1 MIKNFLITSFLVS
14 GSISAF
20 AQLSGSVN
28 VEGEYEPL
36 VIETERLNFPPVSY
50 RFDLPPVNL
59 SYIDEGIV
67 TDFRPGLL
75 TMGVSGRQTSW
86 PYIKRKG
93 YVDARLGSYLR
104 SRLDAGYY
112 IITDSVN
119 TLLATLDFESSSLF
133 RPSGTPFGYTQLPL
147 KRLYEGA
154 FGLSYDRL
162 IGQEGLLKASVGYR
176 GAYFNYYGTS
186 VPEINLFHPLHIPT
200 QTLNRVRGSVS
211 FSSSPSTIRGWHAEA
226 DVNYFGYRRFYP
238 PVVMESSFS
247 GDRETEL
254 KVGGGYAFGI
264 YSSSA
269 ITVDVAGDF
278 LFYAKNHPEALA
290 ITNYH
295 RKNYGIV
302 SLKPAY
308 RFSNETL
315 SVKAGLDMDFSWDA
329 MGKSEDTKFGLFHAA
344 PDISLTYK
352 SDIGLGVE
360 LAATGGVSPST
371 LALRE
376 QFDRYQMPWLLST
389 QPVYSPVDGRL
400 GINIGP
406 FAGFAGSATLRYAV
420 AKNVPLGGWY
430 QVFLGS
436 ALNEKMSFPA
446 VTYTDP
452 YAQSLDL
459 RGLSVG
465 LDLRYAFGSMAE
477 VEFKGSY
484 TPQTGSSGIF
494 NGFDR
499 PRWILSAKV
508 SVKPVKNLKIEAGYD
523 YRGIRN
529 CYYLETTDEDT
540 LLKSYRLS
548 DITNLNARVNYSIL
562 KNLDIY
568 CQSDNLLNRKVDLLP
583 GLQSEG
589 IVISGGVYFEF

>member
-1 MIKNFLITSFLVS
+1 MIKNFLLTSLLVS

-59 SYIDEGIV
+59 NYIDEGIV
-67 TDFRPGLL
+67 TDFKPGLL

-86 PYIKRKG
+86 PFIKRKG

-112 IITDSVN
+112 IVTDSVN

-133 RPSGTPFGYTQLPL
+133 RPSGTPAGYTQLPL
-147 KRLYEGA
+147 KRLYDGA

-162 IGQEGLLKASVGYR
+162 IGQEGLLKASVGYC

-186 VPEINLFHPLHIPT
+186 VPEINLLHPLHIPT

-211 FSSSPSTIRGWHAEA
+211 FSSSPSTISGWHAEA
-226 DVNYFGYRRFYP
+226 DVNYLGYRRFYP
-238 PVVMESSFS
+238 PVVMESSSS

-278 LFYAKNHPEALA
+278 LFYAKNRPEALV

-295 RKNYGIV
+295 RNNYGIV

-308 RFSNETL
+308 RFSKETL

-329 MGKSEDTKFGLFHAA
+329 MGKSEDKKFGLFHVA
-344 PDISLTYK
+344 PDVSLTYK
-352 SDIGLGVE
+352 SNIGLGVE
-360 LAATGGVSPST
+360 LAATGGVTPAT

-406 FAGFAGSATLRYAV
+406 FAGFAGSVTVRYAV

-430 QVFLGS
+430 QIFLGS

-446 VTYTDP
+446 DTYTDP

-459 RGLSVG
+459 RGLSVD
-465 LDLRYAFGSMAE
+465 LDLRYSFGSMAE
-477 VEFKGSY
+477 VEFEGSY
-484 TPQTGSSGIF
+484 TPQNGRTGIF

-499 PRWILSAKV
+499 PRWILSAKA
-508 SVKPVKNLKIEAGYD
+508 SVKPIKNLKIEAGYD
-523 YRGIRN
+523 YRGVRN

-548 DITNLNARVNYSIL
+548 DITNLNARVTYSIL

-568 CQSDNLLNRKVDLLP
+568 CQGDNLLNRKVDLLP
-583 GLQSEG
+583 GLKSEG